1 MIEKLSLMIRENLK
15 NIFIFILEYS
25 FAIPSMNQYN
35 NGLDIQ
41 GITKYQQLITAPNN
55 LFSVLSKSDN
65 LYMFCA
71 AKDGLKMNLS
81 GLQQVIRSR
90 KRYYKALKELRDAG
104 VIEKSAKY
112 RHTYFHTTFGSIIY
126 QRNIVEITEYY
137 TKHLQK
143 LNMIDTLKN
152 AGKYSDEDIQKFIG
166 DIIGI
171 NISSNNNN
179 NTPSSSYY
187 TFEIW
192 SYEKLVSI
200 MTQKVRNCKTELLI
214 AAILSPEEV
223 INEIIHKSKIGV
235 NVKVLADRRLVQGY
249 FKSQNNQCN
258 SNSDKTDEKKEIER
272 IKVIGNPWYPNN
284 EGIFRRIFDI
294 PFGMMIIDGKEV
306 GIELV
311 NRNDPKNFF
320 AGILIKDEELAI
332 KMKEFYYK
340 MWDSA
345 SDDDNSY

>member
-1 MIEKLSLMIRENLK
+1 
-15 NIFIFILEYS
+15 
-25 FAIPSMNQYN
+25 MNQYN
-35 NGLDIQ
+35 NELDIQ
-41 GITKYQQLITAPNN
+41 GITKYQQLIAAPNN

-71 AKDGLKMNLS
+71 ARDGLKMNLP
-81 GLQQVIRSR
+81 GLQQEIRSR
-90 KRYYKALKELRDAG
+90 KRYYKALKELKDAG
-104 VIEKSAKY
+104 LIEKSAKY

-179 NTPSSSYY
+179 NTPSSSSSSTSSSSSSYY

-200 MTQKVRNCKTELLI
+200 MTKKVRNCKTELLI

-345 SDDDNSY
+345 SDDDNSYSLDSMQHQH